1 MTITLT
7 KVDNTLIALDNNVPV
22 GTILFEKS
30 FNSLYVRQITVA
42 LEYQRQGIGSRLVEE
57 LRSRFPEQ
65 GLWGEILTDYAAS
78 FWRKWDKEIPTEDIY
93 DWVDNYG
100 TFDIEPLKNVI
111 KAVTK

>member
-65 GLWGEILTDYAAS
+65 SLWGEILTDYAAS

-100 TFDIEPLKNVI
+100 TFDIEPLKNVM
-111 KAVTK
+111 